1 MDLHRELS
9 SDEKESF
16 KKWARKNWK
25 IDEKVNPIWHPVVVN
40 ECAVM
45 LDEEIRKSTYKYDA
59 GTLDWNFAYKDRT
72 IGLDSSTDEISEEEQ
87 LEMAIEHFWEVEWE
101 ELINGEN

>member
-45 LDEEIRKSTYKYDA
+45 LDEEIRKSTYKYRYERSA
-59 GTLDWNFAYKDRT
+59 FNFAYKDIT
-72 IGLDSSTDEISEEEQ
+72 IALDSSTDEISEEEQ
-87 LEMAIEHFWEVEWE
+87 LEMAIEHFWEVKWE
-101 ELINGEN
+101 ELTDGKS